1 MRPDLAF
8 AGIFFLTIL
17 GLSLFGLVTLAERL
31 LIPWHIPVRRNRTI
45 LTTTETDMELTKV
58 QAKSIASELVI
69 PAKAFID
76 GGFADASDGGRFAT
90 INPAT
95 AEVITDVAHCT
106 TADVDRAV
114 TAARRSFNDGGW
126 SRAAPEDRK
135 AVLLRLAELIR
146 ENTAELAVLESLDSG
161 KTIIDCLHEIGN
173 EVADFFQWYAELA
186 DKRFG
191 KIAPTGEDALAL
203 IVKEPAGVVGLVLP
217 WNFPLLMAAWKLAP
231 ALAAGCSCI
240 VKPAEQT
247 PLTALRLA
255 DLAQQA
261 GVPDGVLN
269 ILPGM
274 GETTGQAIGRH
285 PDIDIVSFTGSTEVG
300 GYFLRYAGESNL
312 KVIGLEMGG
321 KSPFIVL
328 DDADLTDDL
337 IDHAVTSAFW
347 NGGQNCSANMRQIV
361 DAKVADEFLDK
372 VTARAKAYVVGDPLD
387 PATDIGAMVT
397 REHMA
402 RVTGYIDKG
411 RAEGGRLLSGGARD
425 GKGYFIEPTVFAGL
439 TPDMTIAREE
449 IFGPVLGV
457 LAVNG
462 MEEALRLAMDTDY
475 GLHATV
481 FTRDIDRAIH
491 MARRLPCGTVSV
503 NGFSEGDIKTPFGG
517 YKRSGSLA
525 RDNGTEAMEQY
536 LQTKTIWISTGG
548 VA

>member
-1 MRPDLAF
+1 
-8 AGIFFLTIL
+8 
-17 GLSLFGLVTLAERL
+17 
-31 LIPWHIPVRRNRTI
+31 
-45 LTTTETDMELTKV
+45 MELTKDEA
-58 QAKSIASELVI
+58 QCIASGLKL

-76 GGFADASDGGRFAT
+76 GRFCDASGGATFET

-95 AEVITDVAHCT
+95 VEVIANVAHCS
-106 TADVDRAV
+106 AVDVDRAV
-114 TAARRSFNDGGW
+114 VAARRSFDDGGW

-135 AVLLRLAELIR
+135 SVLLRLSALIR
-146 ENTAELAVLESLDSG
+146 ENTAELAVMESLDSG
-161 KTIIDCLHEIGN
+161 KTITDCLHEIGN

-186 DKRFG
+186 DKSFG
-191 KIAPTGEDALAL
+191 KVAPTGEGAMALV
-203 IVKEPAGVVGLVLP
+203 VKEPAGVVGLVLP

-255 DLAQQA
+255 ELAREA

-269 ILPGM
+269 ILPGL

-285 PDIDIVSFTGSTEVG
+285 NDIDIVSFTGSTEVG

-312 KVIGLEMGG
+312 KGISLEMGG

-328 DDADLTDDL
+328 DDADITDNL
-337 IDHAVTSAFW
+337 IEHAVTAAFW

-361 DAKVADEFLDK
+361 DARIAESYLEKI
-372 VTARAKAYVVGDPLD
+372 TTRAKAYVVGDPLD

-402 RVTGYIDKG
+402 QVSGYIDKG
-411 RAEGGRLLSGGARD
+411 NAEGGRMLTGGARD
-425 GKGYFIEPTVFAGL
+425 GAGYFIEPTVFGNL

-457 LAVNG
+457 LPVNG
-462 MEEALRLAMDTDY
+462 MEEALKIAKDTDY

-481 FTRDIDRAIH
+481 FTQDIDRAIH
-491 MARRLPCGTVSV
+491 MARRLPCGTVAI

-517 YKRSGSLA
+517 YKRSGSLS
-525 RDNGTEAMEQY
+525 RDNGTEAMDQY
-536 LQTKTIWISTGG
+536 LQTKTIWINTSGAT
-548 VA
+548 

>member
-1 MRPDLAF
+1 
-8 AGIFFLTIL
+8 
-17 GLSLFGLVTLAERL
+17 
-31 LIPWHIPVRRNRTI
+31 
-45 LTTTETDMELTKV
+45 MELTKDEA
-58 QAKSIASELVI
+58 QRIASGLTL

-76 GGFADASDGGRFAT
+76 GRFCDASDGTTFDT

-95 AEVITDVAHCT
+95 VEVIAKVAHCSA
-106 TADVDRAV
+106 ADVDRAV
-114 TAARRSFNDGGW
+114 ASARQSFDDGSW

-135 AVLLRLAELIR
+135 SVLLRLSTLIR
-146 ENTAELAVLESLDSG
+146 ENTAELAVMESLDSG
-161 KTIIDCLHEIGN
+161 KTITDCLHEIGN

-186 DKRFG
+186 DKSFG
-191 KIAPTGEDALAL
+191 KVAPTGEDAMAL
-203 IVKEPAGVVGLVLP
+203 VVKEPAGVVGLVLP

-247 PLTALRLA
+247 PLTSLRLA
-255 DLAQQA
+255 ELAREA

-269 ILPGM
+269 ILPGL

-285 PDIDIVSFTGSTEVG
+285 SDIDIVSFTGSTEVG

-312 KVIGLEMGG
+312 KSIGLEMGG

-328 DDADLTDDL
+328 DDADITDDL
-337 IDHAVTSAFW
+337 IENAATAAFW

-361 DAKVADEFLDK
+361 DARIAEHYLEKI
-372 VTARAKAYVVGDPLD
+372 TARAKAFIVGDPLD

-402 RVTGYIDKG
+402 QVSGYIDKG
-411 RAEGGRLLSGGARD
+411 NAEGGQMLSGGVRNGA
-425 GKGYFIEPTVFAGL
+425 GYFIEPTVFGEL
-439 TPDMTIAREE
+439 TPDMTIVREE

-457 LAVNG
+457 LPVNG
-462 MEEALRLAMDTDY
+462 MEEALKIAKDTDY

-481 FTRDIDRAIH
+481 FTQDIDRAIH
-491 MARRLPCGTVSV
+491 MARRLPCGTVAI

-517 YKRSGSLA
+517 YKRSGSLS
-525 RDNGTEAMEQY
+525 RDNGVEAMDQY
-536 LQTKTIWISTGG
+536 LQTKTIWITTGG
-548 VA
+548 AT